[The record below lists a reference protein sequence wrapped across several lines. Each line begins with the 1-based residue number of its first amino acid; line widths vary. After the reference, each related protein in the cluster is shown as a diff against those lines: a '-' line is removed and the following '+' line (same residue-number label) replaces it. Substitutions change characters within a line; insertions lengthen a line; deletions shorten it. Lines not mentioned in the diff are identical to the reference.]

1 MCPFT
6 LKPLPGRVLAG
17 GAIFCHAT
25 VLRSLFYPVWVA
37 ARKWR
42 CRSGDMGFA
51 CPAGACGRRAA
62 RDGPGLL
69 ARLEGRPLTLLALLL
84 AMLGRGRLELRK
96 TGEVARSGPPGAVKR
111 GASITALPLQ
121 ALPLHAL
128 WLVVLTTGVSAGRCP
143 IDDMLGA
150 KSLAK
155 AGRAAVGRD
164 GCR

>member
-1 MCPFT
+1 M
-6 LKPLPGRVLAG
+6 LEAQL
-17 GAIFCHAT
+17 FCHAT

-96 TGEVARSGPPGAVKR
+96 TGEVARSGPGAVKR
-111 GASITALPLQ
+111 GASNA
-121 ALPLHAL
+121 AL
-128 WLVVLTTGVSAGRCP
+128 WLAVLTTGVSAGSCA